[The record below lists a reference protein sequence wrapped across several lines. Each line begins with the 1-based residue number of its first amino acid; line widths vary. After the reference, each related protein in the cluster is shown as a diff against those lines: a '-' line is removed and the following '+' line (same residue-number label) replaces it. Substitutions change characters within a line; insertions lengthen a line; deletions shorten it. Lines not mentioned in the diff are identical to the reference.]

1 MNDRLGRGLEA
12 LIRDIDEK
20 EQPKTGITTLPAN
33 RILPNSYQPR
43 KHFDTEKLQELAA
56 SIRENG
62 IIQPIIVTKTADSD
76 YELVAGERRLE
87 AAKLAGLTDVPVIVR
102 SVSHKEQLQ
111 LALIE
116 NIQREDLDPIEEAN
130 AYLKLMNEF
139 QMTHAQISDIIG
151 KDRST
156 ITNSLRL
163 LKLSDGIQ
171 EMIAN
176 GKLTSGHARAIL
188 SIEPEYQFAFA
199 EYIIAKSLSV
209 RQAEEKA
216 KDFPEPKKPVA
227 NKTPKNLQL
236 VNLEKKLS
244 EHLSFKTKI
253 IDKNNKGKVVIE
265 YKNKA
270 ELDTLISKLSHK

>member
-43 KHFDTEKLQELAA
+43 KHFDHDKLQELAA

-62 IIQPIIVTKTADSD
+62 IIQPIIVTKTAESD

-171 EMIAN
+171 EMIAY
-176 GKLTSGHARAIL
+176 GKITSGHARAIL

-209 RQAEEKA
+209 RQSEEKA
-216 KDFPEPKKPVA
+216 KDFPEPKQPVA
-227 NKTPKNLQL
+227 AKIPKNLQL

-244 EHLSFKTKI
+244 EHLSCKTKI